1 MDSDAAPPPHGEGP
15 VETAGA
21 ALDAA
26 SRAVVLVHGRGATA
40 GSILT
45 LHEELAVADTAYVAP
60 GAAGR
65 TWYPNSFLAPVASNE
80 PGRSS
85 GLGVIS
91 AILGELSTAGIQ
103 PAETVLLGFS
113 QGACLATE
121 FAARHPRRYGGV
133 VGLSGGLI
141 GQEIDP
147 SAYDGDLAGT
157 PVFLGCSDRDPH
169 IPAPRVEQT
178 GAILDSLGGDVDQR
192 LYEGMGHTIN
202 EDERSAV
209 EALIRAV

>member
-1 MDSDAAPPPHGEGP
+1 MDSDTAPPPHGGGP
-15 VETAGA
+15 VETAGV
-21 ALDAA
+21 ALDVA

-45 LHEELAVADTAYVAP
+45 LHEELAVADTAYLAP

-91 AILGELSTAGIQ
+91 AILEELSTAGIQ

-141 GQEIDP
+141 GQDIDP
-147 SAYDGDLAGT
+147 SVYDGDLAGT

-169 IPAPRVEQT
+169 IPESRVEQT
-178 GAILDSLGGDVDQR
+178 GAILASLGGDVDQR